1 MKKKKKKLKAEE
13 EEEEETEEEEEAA
26 EEEEEEEEE
35 EITSEEESLA
45 KEAVGALKGE
55 MSKLISVKIASEVS
69 ALKEEIKSYL
79 KEQEELKK
87 QNRGIYNPE
96 AKVDVQARNKYVRA
110 LFGAALTNR
119 TEELEEATGLSRK
132 ELTTDATGSPYGGY
146 VVDSE
151 LSAEIRHLETE
162 YGVAMKEM
170 TVVPLS
176 KNSYKANDLVTDVSV
191 YWVDEGGVIK
201 STEAVLGHE
210 TLDLKKLGAIVTMT
224 SELIEDQEIDLWGFL
239 KERIAEGFAKAKDE
253 AFFIGD
259 GSSTYGSFT
268 GLLENDEIEDVQA
281 AGDEFDELT
290 ADDLMNLKSKAPQSV
305 RKTGKY
311 YMNET
316 IMNIVRVL
324 KDKSGRYI
332 FQEPSATGPATIWGR
347 PVVEVEVMP
356 DIGDSAAETPFV
368 LFGDLKKAC
377 ILGEK
382 GGLVTDM
389 FDAGVVRNVANSA
402 DINLITTDRKAIRM
416 KERTGYIC
424 ILPGAVKRLVTAAT
438 ES

>member
-1 MKKKKKKLKAEE
+1 
-13 EEEEETEEEEEAA
+13 
-26 EEEEEEEEE
+26 
-35 EITSEEESLA
+35 
-45 KEAVGALKGE
+45 
-55 MSKLISVKIASEVS
+55 
-69 ALKEEIKSYL
+69 
-79 KEQEELKK
+79 
-87 QNRGIYNPE
+87 
-96 AKVDVQARNKYVRA
+96 
-110 LFGAALTNR
+110 
-119 TEELEEATGLSRK
+119 
-132 ELTTDATGSPYGGY
+132 
-146 VVDSE
+146 
-151 LSAEIRHLETE
+151 
-162 YGVAMKEM
+162 
-170 TVVPLS
+170 
-176 KNSYKANDLVTDVSV
+176 
-191 YWVDEGGVIK
+191 
-201 STEAVLGHE
+201 
-210 TLDLKKLGAIVTMT
+210 
-224 SELIEDQEIDLWGFL
+224 
-239 KERIAEGFAKAKDE
+239 
-253 AFFIGD
+253 
-259 GSSTYGSFT
+259 
-268 GLLENDEIEDVQA
+268 LENDEIEDVQA

-324 KDKSGRYI
+324 KDKNDRYI

-356 DIGDSAAETPFV
+356 DTADTAPETPFV

-382 GGLVTDM
+382 GGLVVDM
-389 FDAGVVRNVANSA
+389 FDAGVVMNVANSA